1 MVIFQLS
8 IKLGALEKRL
18 GKETV
23 VMNINEW
30 EMVSLLK
37 ALSVRNKSLY
47 VRIMKELIDEAKN
60 EGFDIMLDFKKVKV
74 KCPHCKGEVEI

>member
-37 ALSVRNKSLY
+37 ALSVRNKTLY
-47 VRIMKELIDEAKN
+47 VRIMKEFIGEAKN